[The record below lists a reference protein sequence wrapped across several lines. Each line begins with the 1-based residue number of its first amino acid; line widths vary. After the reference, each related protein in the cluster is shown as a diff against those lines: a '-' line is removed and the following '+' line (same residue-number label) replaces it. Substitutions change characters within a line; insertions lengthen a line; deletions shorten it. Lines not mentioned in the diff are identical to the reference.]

1 MNSLTSLEVSLL
13 EYIRGNKK
21 KLNIDDLKTCFKV
34 DNGEMASFYDALKR
48 LQLQGEIF
56 LDHKGC
62 YRPLDKEKMAVGQ
75 VFFKDKYFY
84 VKVNDQD
91 FYVKKANSN
100 GALCGDTVLLD
111 DFVLREYEGGSR
123 LLATVRT
130 VLKRDTGLVVME
142 SKDGKL
148 KPIDSRIA
156 IEVDFPDE
164 LPRCIY
170 YGVKV
175 GTDFGLEGYEVLDVK
190 EIGSKFDKSTLE
202 KAIIFEGGFETQFPE
217 TVENEALSYQFD
229 PEVRRRNRVE
239 HRTLLL
245 EEEGELNHQNAF
257 SIFRNDNGNIVLEL
271 HVPDIAYYAN
281 PIILDEAIKRGVKF
295 DLDGKI
301 PIYPDIIENS
311 LCHFSTNHD
320 CLSKTCQV
328 EFTPTGEI
336 VGQKFY
342 DGMLKIDEE
351 VSESDAIEEVLLLKE
366 VASNFETK
374 KSLNQTVREAVDKV
388 IASTYSWYDVPLV
401 YRGKLGVFTC
411 PTSEDQITDFSS
423 PLDRSTGALVQLL
436 LERYSNG
443 NFEVSDLEEK
453 VNFALMIIEEREE
466 RFTRTKRRLGAL
478 RAEQEI
484 PKEKKK
490 SSRKHKKERPLKEC
504 RSLDTVWG
512 EEKFDSSSPEVVS
525 ISNKFSV
532 DDCLAGISVSGDD
545 VVNSVDLDLI
555 SDRTLIDEWLAD
567 VEVPSVEAD
576 LGPAKKL

>member
-1 MNSLTSLEVSLL
+1 MNNLTVLEVSLL

-34 DNGEMASFYDALKR
+34 DHDKMASFYGALKC

-56 LDHKGC
+56 LDHKGY
-62 YRPLDKEKMAVGQ
+62 YRLLDKGKMAVGQ
-75 VFFKDKYFY
+75 VFFKGKYFY
-84 VKVNDQD
+84 VKVNGQD

-111 DFVLREYEGGSR
+111 DFVLREYESGSR
-123 LLATVRT
+123 LLASVRS

-148 KPIDSRIA
+148 KPVDSRIA

-175 GTDFGLEGYEVLDVK
+175 GTDLGLEGYEVLDIK
-190 EIGSKFDKSTLE
+190 EIGSKFDKSTFE
-202 KAIIFEGGFETQFPE
+202 KAIIFEGGFVAHFPE
-217 TVENEALSYQFD
+217 AVENEALSYQFD
-229 PEVRRRNRVE
+229 QEARRRNRVG

-245 EEEGELNHQNAF
+245 EEDGKLNHQNAF
-257 SIFRNDNGNIVLEL
+257 SIFQNDNGNIVLEL

-311 LCHFSTNHD
+311 LCYFSTNHD

-328 EFTPTGEI
+328 EFTPAGEI

-342 DGMLKIDEE
+342 DGVIKIDDE
-351 VSESDAIEEVLLLKE
+351 VSEKDTTEEVLLLKE
-366 VASNFETK
+366 VARNFETQ

-401 YRGKLGVFTC
+401 YREKLKVFTY
-411 PTSEDQITDFSS
+411 PTSGDQITDFSS
-423 PLDRSTGALVQLL
+423 PLDRSTGVLVQLL

-453 VNFALMIIEEREE
+453 INYALTIMKEREE

-478 RAEQEI
+478 RAEREI
-484 PKEKKK
+484 SLSPKEKKK
-490 SSRKHKKERPLKEC
+490 ASKKEGPLKEH
-504 RSLDTVWG
+504 RPSDAVWG
-512 EEKFDSSSPEVVS
+512 EEKFGDAFVS
-525 ISNKFSV
+525 TSNKFSV
-532 DDCLAGISVSGDD
+532 DDCLADISVPGDD
-545 VVNSVDLDLI
+545 VINFGEPDL
-555 SDRTLIDEWLAD
+555 SNRQSLIDCWLAD
-567 VEVPSVEAD
+567 VEVPSGEVD
-576 LGPAKKL
+576 LGTVKKL